1 MVRGATAVLENN
13 YIAFMFNEIGYE
25 LNGVE
30 IDRNR
35 NVGITSTIKNY
46 VSLTY
51 DKSLIA
57 LNAGWNTRSD
67 TKKGHFNFCIPQYAV
82 GLLRGLQT

>member
-1 MVRGATAVLENN
+1 
-13 YIAFMFNEIGYE
+13 MFDEIRYE

-35 NVGITSTIKNY
+35 NVGITNTIKNY

-51 DKSLIA
+51 DKALIMR
-57 LNAGWNTRSD
+57 NAGHYIDHTRR
-67 TKKGHFNFCIPQYAV
+67 I
-82 GLLRGLQT
+82 L